1 MSSIDLNSVGSTLTS
16 ELVVF
21 PIDCSE
27 APETAS
33 EAEEMSGVHLYD
45 VDSEWYNSLS
55 SDDLTN
61 LFIFIESTNH
71 LIAGV
76 YNDWRDNILAEWHQ
90 VNVIDCTEGSN
101 WAEDYGVEVE
111 NDEEFNLLL
120 NNGDPTEE
128 DFEEV
133 VPTEEELNSPAMDA
147 LVEHLLNGG
156 TI

>member
-1 MSSIDLNSVGSTLTS
+1 MTSIDLNSVGSTLTS

-101 WAEDYGVEVE
+101 WTESYGVEVE